1 MVVCV
6 LAITPNCV
14 CCIERQCLGAHVHS
28 CVCCIVGLHV
38 WLHCVV
44 SGIIHVTVHFGVS
57 HGCVFWDPTELCIG
71 VGDPR
76 MAGLHLTE
84 IWGAGPPILH
94 VLKQTQNRG
103 QVLRLCSGRRNL
115 PSLALVAHE
124 HCAQSTLGESD
135 RSLCSRLGGGSL

>member
-1 MVVCV
+1 M
-6 LAITPNCV
+6 
-14 CCIERQCLGAHVHS
+14 HS

-84 IWGAGPPILH
+84 IWGAGPHSKADPELGAGAE
-94 VLKQTQNRG
+94 VMFG
-103 QVLRLCSGRRNL
+103 S
-115 PSLALVAHE
+115 PE
-124 HCAQSTLGESD
+124 PAQPGA
-135 RSLCSRLGGGSL
+135 GGT